1 MRLASLN
8 VSHNN
13 AQRAAPYSS
22 LIYVWQAS
30 LDGTHRWQQALG
42 WAALAT
48 PATGIGCLCGPGA
61 SRREASR
68 RARLLSPAAPRML
81 RRQLSGAAKNA
92 IASRATSLP
101 FERRRRAPH
110 LDAKT
115 SVSYTAVGSRYTA
128 AAAQRRYVNNSS
140 NAPGRA
146 GCRARCPGPSKNCF
160 PTWAKRVAYAPR
172 ARPLTAATHR

>member
-13 AQRAAPYSS
+13 TQRAAPYSS

-48 PATGIGCLCGPGA
+48 PATGIGCLCGRFA
-61 SRREASR
+61 ARRVER
-68 RARLLSPAAPRML
+68 GTQTPRAGRPRML

-92 IASRATSLP
+92 IASRATPLP
-101 FERRRRAPH
+101 FATKSRPAP
-110 LDAKT
+110 
-115 SVSYTAVGSRYTA
+115 
-128 AAAQRRYVNNSS
+128 
-140 NAPGRA
+140 
-146 GCRARCPGPSKNCF
+146 
-160 PTWAKRVAYAPR
+160 
-172 ARPLTAATHR
+172 